1 MHSVNTASLFH
12 LWIYFDFSYDC
23 VSPLLLL
30 MNWILVGKIILW
42 ATSIFFLLAQDIT
55 TVFWHLMFLWRS
67 LRSALSCL
75 FYKFLPP
82 YSLCLKLSS
91 FTRIWKTCQF
101 LLVLHYVFFV
111 YMVSPV
117 HSPDWDLPF
126 FQESLYYTQWASS
139 LFFIVFF
146 RTSSFT
152 YVGSILHIGH
162 FIVKC
167 YLSSVLFVHFALW
180 YFWGQCSL

>member
-1 MHSVNTASLFH
+1 MIVLV
-12 LWIYFDFSYDC
+12 LL
-23 VSPLLLL
+23 LLLL

-42 ATSIFFLLAQDIT
+42 ATSIFSLLAQDIT

-101 LLVLHYVFFV
+101 LLALQYFFLVYGEPCSLSRLRSSFLWGKLVLY
-111 YMVSPV
+111 S
-117 HSPDWDLPF
+117 
-126 FQESLYYTQWASS
+126 WASS
-139 LFFIVFF
+139 LFSILFF

-152 YVGSILHIGH
+152 YVGSIFHIGH
-162 FIVKC
+162 FIAKC
-167 YLSSVLFVHFALW
+167 CLSSVLFVHFALW
-180 YFWGQCSL
+180 YFWGQCSLWLTLHQQCWFF